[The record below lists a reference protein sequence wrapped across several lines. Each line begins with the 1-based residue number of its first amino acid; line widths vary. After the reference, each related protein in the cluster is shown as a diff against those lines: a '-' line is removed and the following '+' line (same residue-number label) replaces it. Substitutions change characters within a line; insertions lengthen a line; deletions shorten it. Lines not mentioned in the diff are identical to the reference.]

1 MERALRTDAAIE
13 NILRKYADTVYR
25 IAFARVKNSHDA
37 EDIMQEVF
45 MRFIKRAPVF
55 ENDEHEKAWFIRVAV
70 NCSKTLLASPW
81 RNRVSEEKTDT
92 PYFDTEKSEVW
103 YAVETLPEKTRVV
116 IHLFYYEDMSVAEIS
131 AATGKSISSVKTTL
145 HRGRKKLK
153 EILTEEEF
161 E

>member
-13 NILRKYADTVYR
+13 NILQKYADTVYR
-25 IAFARVKNSHDA
+25 IAFARTKNAHDA
-37 EDIMQEVF
+37 EDILQEVF
-45 MRFIKRAPVF
+45 MRFIRRAPVF
-55 ENDEHEKAWFIRVAV
+55 ENEEHEKAWFIRVAV

-92 PYFDTEKSEVW
+92 PFFDTEKSEVW
-103 YAVETLPEKTRVV
+103 YAVASLPEKMRVV

-131 AATGKSISSVKTTL
+131 AATGKSIPSVKTTL
-145 HRGRKKLK
+145 HRGRQKLK

-161 E
+161 

>member
-13 NILRKYADTVYR
+13 NILQKYADTVYR
-25 IAFARVKNSHDA
+25 IAFARTKNAHDA

-45 MRFIKRAPVF
+45 MRFIRRAPVF
-55 ENDEHEKAWFIRVAV
+55 ENEEHEKAWFIRVAV

-103 YAVETLPEKTRVV
+103 YAVASLPEKMRVV

-131 AATGKSISSVKTTL
+131 AATGKSIPSVKTTL
-145 HRGRKKLK
+145 HRGRQKLK

-161 E
+161 

>member
-13 NILRKYADTVYR
+13 NILQKYADTVYR
-25 IAFARVKNSHDA
+25 IAFARTKNAHDA
-37 EDIMQEVF
+37 EDILQEVF
-45 MRFIKRAPVF
+45 MRFIRRAPVF
-55 ENDEHEKAWFIRVAV
+55 ENEEHEKAWFIRVAV

-81 RNRVSEEKTDT
+81 RNRISEEKTDT

-103 YAVETLPEKTRVV
+103 YAVASLPEKMRVV

-131 AATGKSISSVKTTL
+131 AATGKSIPSVKTTL
-145 HRGRKKLK
+145 HRGRQKLK

-161 E
+161 